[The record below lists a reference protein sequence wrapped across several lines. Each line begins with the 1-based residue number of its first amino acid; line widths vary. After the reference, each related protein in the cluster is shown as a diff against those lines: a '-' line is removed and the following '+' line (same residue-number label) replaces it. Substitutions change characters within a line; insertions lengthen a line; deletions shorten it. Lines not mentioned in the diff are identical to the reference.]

1 MMNGKGMMV
10 ICGNSVAELE
20 KELEMLKLAI
30 STGAT
35 MGCGGAT
42 LGEAEKALSALK
54 SAVGGVP
61 PIVEGCGCHCECC
74 GGCDCEDDICPVCG
88 DILEDGYCLTCGYPD
103 EEEDDEEEEYCPNC
117 GDILDEDGYCDNCGY
132 PDEDEM
138 EEEEP
143 TPSELLHALMECLED
158 RGERTAP
165 IGALLDLL
173 DGMM

>member
-1 MMNGKGMMV
+1 MMNAQKKGMMV

-30 STGAT
+30 STGAM

-42 LGEAEKALSALK
+42 LGETEKALSALK
-54 SAVGGVP
+54 SAVGDVP
-61 PIVEGCGCHCECC
+61 PIIEDCGCNCECC
-74 GGCDCEDDICPVCG
+74 GCCDCEDDEDEICPICG
-88 DILEDGYCLTCGYPD
+88 DVLDDGYCY
-103 EEEDDEEEEYCPNC
+103 
-117 GDILDEDGYCDNCGY
+117 NCGY
-132 PDEDEM
+132 SDEDEM

-158 RGERTAP
+158 RGERTTP

>member
-1 MMNGKGMMV
+1 MMNGKGMLV

-30 STGAT
+30 STGAM

-42 LGEAEKALSALK
+42 LGETEKALSALK
-54 SAVGGVP
+54 SAVGDVP
-61 PIVEGCGCHCECC
+61 PIIEDCGCDCECC
-74 GGCDCEDDICPVCG
+74 GCCNYADDEEDYCPICG
-88 DILEDGYCLTCGYPD
+88 DILEDGYCLTCD
-103 EEEDDEEEEYCPNC
+103 
-117 GDILDEDGYCDNCGY
+117 Y
-132 PDEDEM
+132 PDEDD

-143 TPSELLHALMECLED
+143 TPSELFHALMECLED
-158 RGERTAP
+158 RGERTTP